1 MLSMKQ
7 RVEYVDFAKGFCILI
22 IALTHTFGDSGGQ
35 TMELL
40 SIFKIP
46 VFFMLSGFFF
56 RKYESFYVFFKKK
69 TNQLL
74 IPVLFSFLL
83 FSLIWTVFIS
93 LKNEESLSVRNI
105 FFLPDTWKI
114 NFGLSPSTW
123 FLVCLF
129 QIFFL
134 YYFLYKNFNNRF
146 VLLLVTFAVGG
157 IGYYLNAKEVS
168 LPIWM
173 DTAITTLPF
182 FAIGRMIWTE
192 GGLLQKPSSVIHYLL
207 FAISFAV
214 IIILFFTMDANDNTF
229 YAANRYTGVS
239 FVRLYIGGFFG
250 SIFMILISKF
260 IGRLPIVS
268 YIGRYSIVVL
278 ITHQFYLFVIRNVL
292 YQINIPQDSAWVSLG
307 VFLIVV
313 LISLPTIKYGI
324 KYLPYCFAQKELLH

>member
-1 MLSMKQ
+1 MCSMKH
-7 RVEYVDFAKGFCILI
+7 RVEFVDLAKGFCILI

-35 TMELL
+35 TMEFL

-56 RKYESFYVFFKKK
+56 REYDSFFVFLKKK

-74 IPVLFSFLL
+74 IPVIFSFLI
-83 FSLIWTVFIS
+83 FSLDWTIFFSII
-93 LKNEESLSVRNI
+93 NEEPLCVINL

-129 QIFFL
+129 QIFIF
-134 YYFLYKNFNNRF
+134 YYFLYKIFHNRF
-146 VLLLVTFAVGG
+146 ILLMAVFAIGG
-157 IGYYLNAKEVS
+157 FGYYLNVIDIS
-168 LPIWM
+168 LPIWI

-182 FAIGRMIWTE
+182 FVIGRMIWRE
-192 GGLLQKPSSVIHYLL
+192 EGLLQKPTADIHYLL
-207 FAISFAV
+207 FAISFVV
-214 IIILFFTMDANDNTF
+214 IILLFLTMDADDNTF
-229 YAANRYTGVS
+229 YAANRYTSVS
-239 FVRLYIGGFFG
+239 FVRLYLGGFFG
-250 SIFMILISKF
+250 SIFMILVSRF

-292 YQINIPQDSAWVSLG
+292 YQINVSQDSAWVSVG
-307 VFLIVV
+307 VFFIIV

-324 KYLPYCFAQKELLH
+324 KYLPYCFAQKELL